1 MLIMVYIPHQL
12 HGGTARTSPQQLA
25 VLVSP
30 VEGVVYLGSEAAFV
44 LSGPKRAGVVFRA
57 AEEEKSKH
65 FQCLLL
71 S

>member
-1 MLIMVYIPHQL
+1 MVHHL
-12 HGGTARTSPQQLA
+12 HPLYGGTATTYKTLQQLA

-30 VEGVVYLGSEAAFV
+30 VKGTVYLGSEAAFI
-44 LSGPKRAGVVFRA
+44 LSGSKRAGVVFRA